1 MSEIERRRRRKP
13 VKKKKKNMPVII
25 VIILIIIIMA
35 GLLITSRFMS
45 EDMRGNLSE
54 ESVNVE
60 IPSGSTVSEIADILE
75 ENGIVDSA
83 FRFRMQCKVKG
94 KGSGFK
100 SGNYVFSGKET
111 FESLTDKLDTGAMD
125 GEAIVITFKEGQWLT
140 EMAQTAAG
148 SGICTYDEFM
158 AAANSR
164 DYDYDFIEAIPER
177 DNTLEGYLYPETYY
191 FDKNSTAQTIVDTML
206 SQFEKVIKENQIKEK
221 AQKLGLTLDEA
232 VIIASLI
239 EAEVKYEPERVL
251 VSSVIHNRLDQ
262 NIKLQIDASVIYSLG
277 KRVTRVFYSDLE
289 TADPH
294 NTYYVD
300 GLPSGPIGAPRAASL
315 VAAVEPE
322 QTDYL
327 YYVVE
332 DTKTGKHHF
341 TGDYEDF
348 QNANS
353 DYKKKIDQ
361 E

>member
-1 MSEIERRRRRKP
+1 MSETERRRRRKP
-13 VKKKKKNMPVII
+13 VKRKKKRSPILFVI
-25 VIILIIIIMA
+25 VIILLIMA
-35 GLLITSRFMS
+35 CLLFIGRFMS
-45 EDMRGNLSE
+45 EDMRGNTSDPA
-54 ESVNVE
+54 VNVD

-75 ENGIVDSA
+75 DNGIVDSA
-83 FRFRMQCKVKG
+83 LRFRILCKIKD
-94 KGSGFK
+94 KGSEFK
-100 SGNYVFSGKET
+100 SGTYMFSDSET
-111 FESLTDKLDTGAMD
+111 FDSLVEKLNTGAMD
-125 GEAIVITFKEGQWLT
+125 GNAIAITFKEGLWLT
-140 EMAQTAAG
+140 EMAQTAAE

-164 DYDYDFIEAIPER
+164 NYDYDFIKDIPDR
-177 DNTLEGYLYPETYY
+177 DNVLEGYLYPETYY
-191 FDKNSTAQTIVDTML
+191 FDRSSTAETIVDKML
-206 SQFEKVIKENQIKEK
+206 SQFEKVIKENNIEEK
-221 AQKLGLTLDEA
+221 AKKLGITLDDA

-239 EAEVKYEPERVL
+239 EAEVKYEPERGL

-277 KRVTRVFYSDLE
+277 KRVNRVFYSDLE

-315 VAAVEPE
+315 AAAVEPE
-322 QTDYL
+322 NTDYL

-332 DTKTGKHHF
+332 DPESGKHHF

-348 QNANS
+348 QKAS
-353 DYKKKIDQ
+353 ADYKKKINQ

>member
-1 MSEIERRRRRKP
+1 MSENERIRRRKP
-13 VKKKKKNMPVII
+13 VKKKRRKSPVIPVII
-25 VIILIIIIMA
+25 IILIILA
-35 GLLITSRFMS
+35 GLLFTSRFMS
-45 EDMRGNLSE
+45 EDMRGSAAEN
-54 ESVNVE
+54 VTVE

-75 ENGIVDSA
+75 KNGIVDSA
-83 FRFRMQCKVKG
+83 FRFRMQCKAKG
-94 KGSGFK
+94 KGSEFK
-100 SGNYVFSGKET
+100 SGNYVFSNTET
-111 FESLTDKLDTGAMD
+111 FKSLTDKLDTGAMD
-125 GEAIVITFKEGQWLT
+125 GEAIVVTFKEGQWLT
-140 EMAQTAAG
+140 EMAQTAAE

-158 AAANSR
+158 AAAGSR
-164 DYDYDFIEAIPER
+164 DYSYDFIKAIPDRE
-177 DNTLEGYLYPETYY
+177 NALEGYLYPETYY
-191 FDKNSTAQTIVDTML
+191 FDKSSTAETIVDSML

-221 AQKLGLTLDEA
+221 AEKLGMTLDDA

-251 VSSVIHNRLDQ
+251 VSSVIHNRLAQ

-300 GLPSGPIGAPRAASL
+300 GLPSGPIGAPRADSL

-322 QTDYL
+322 KTDYL

-332 DTKTGKHHF
+332 DTKTGKHYF
-341 TGDYEDF
+341 TADYSDF
-348 QNANS
+348 QNANA
-353 DYKKKIDQ
+353 DYKEQINQ

>member
-1 MSEIERRRRRKP
+1 MSENVRRRRRP
-13 VKKKKKNMPVII
+13 VSKKKKKSPIIFVII
-25 VIILIIIIMA
+25 IIVIIMA
-35 GLLITSRFMS
+35 GLLLLNRIMS
-45 EDMRGNLSE
+45 EDMRGNAADSQ
-54 ESVNVE
+54 VKVE
-60 IPSGSTVSEIADILE
+60 VPSGSTVSEIADLLE
-75 ENGIVDSA
+75 QNGVVDSA
-83 FRFRMQCKVKG
+83 FRFRLQCRVKG

-100 SGNYVFSGKET
+100 SGSYVFSNTET
-111 FESLTDKLDTGAMD
+111 FDSLVDKLNTGAMD
-125 GEAIVITFKEGQWLT
+125 GDAIVITFKEGQWLK
-140 EMAQTAAG
+140 EMAQTAAE

-164 DYDYDFIEAIPER
+164 NYSYDFIKDIPDR
-177 DNTLEGYLYPETYY
+177 DNVLEGYLYPETYY
-191 FDKNSTAQTIVDTML
+191 FDKNSTAETIVDTML

-221 AQKLGLTLDEA
+221 AEKQGLTLDDA

-277 KRVTRVFYSDLE
+277 KRVTRVYYADLE

-294 NTYYVD
+294 NTYYVN

-315 VAAVEPE
+315 TAAVEPE
-322 QTDYL
+322 KTDYL

-332 DTKTGKHHF
+332 DSETGRHHF
-341 TGDYEDF
+341 TGDYADF
-348 QNANS
+348 QKAS
-353 DYKKKIDQ
+353 SEYKENIDQ